1 MALRLMPRSPRRR
14 IRLVTVI
21 GGLRF
26 CASGW
31 ARNTSADLTP
41 ATGARTTRF
50 CRTIQRPSSAA
61 PVVRS
66 RVLELALRSR
76 LRADAAASTASHPN
90 VFDDPDTPLAGDET
104 AGFLVLIWEKR
115 QEEYFLKKALTGQI
129 PLIALG
135 KFSLQ
140 AHRRESGQSTNLM
153 PNIRPLRQTTSQGWR
168 F

>member
-90 VFDDPDTPLAGDET
+90 VYDDPDTPLVGDET
-104 AGFLVLIWEKR
+104 ARFLQVIWGKWE
-115 QEEYFLKKALTGQI
+115 EEYFLGRGWTRFTDLPVGQKSQDGYHWRYPFCGSYSPHE
-129 PLIALG
+129 PLGRA
-135 KFSLQ
+135 Q
-140 AHRRESGQSTNLM
+140 RNPST
-153 PNIRPLRQTTSQGWR
+153 PL
-168 F
+168 